1 MKEKSVV
8 TKLPAGEIVEIKK
21 LADGTFEVTQKVVVE
36 EKATSEKSNSI
47 PKITIPEI
55 NFVQIEAE
63 SLPLEDKFMDYLPK
77 TKKEG
82 RTKKLI
88 AEAIKSRVKNFYRP
102 IMDPYFTADGIGY
115 IAGKMPDVC
124 KSYNWW
130 FDAAKKYDPSRK
142 SRLGTEL
149 QYGAF
154 LGVLI
159 KKLVEEG
166 KSVEWAW
173 NAVCNDSK
181 ELGHYWNSEDA
192 KYELEP
198 TGSRCICGFYDL
210 ANTSKILAE
219 DEEAGG
225 FWLAG
230 GCYGSFSSYRPL
242 AELNHYF
249 ERTIDLPIS
258 VGWLVL
264 S

>member
-1 MKEKSVV
+1 MKTME
-8 TKLPAGEIVEIKK
+8 TILPAGNIVEIKK
-21 LADGTFEVTQKVVVE
+21 LADGRLVVVQEVLE
-36 EKATSEKSNSI
+36 EVVSKPKAKNISKTMLSDNDLI
-47 PKITIPEI
+47 L
-55 NFVQIEAE
+55 IEAE
-63 SLPLEDKFMDYLPK
+63 SLSLNDEFIQYEPDTEKEK
-77 TKKEG
+77 STKD
-82 RTKKLI
+82 LI
-88 AEAIKSRVKNFYRP
+88 AEAIKAGVKNFYRP
-102 IMDPYFTADGIGY
+102 KYDPSFTDGGIQFV
-115 IAGKMPDVC
+115 AGKKPAVG

-130 FDAAKKYDPSRK
+130 VDTAKKYDPSR
-142 SRLGTEL
+142 SRLGTRFE
-149 QYGAF
+149 YGAF

-192 KYELEP
+192 KYQFEL

-210 ANTSKILAE
+210 ANTCKILAE

-230 GCYGSFSSYRPL
+230 GYFFPL
-242 AELNHYF
+242 AFLDLHTY
-249 ERTIDLPIS
+249 RTYDYNSS